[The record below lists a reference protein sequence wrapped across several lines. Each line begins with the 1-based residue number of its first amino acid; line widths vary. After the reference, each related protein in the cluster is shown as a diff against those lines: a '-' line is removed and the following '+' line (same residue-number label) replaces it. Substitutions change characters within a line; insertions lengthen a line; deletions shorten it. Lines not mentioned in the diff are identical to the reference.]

1 MDFMAK
7 EKSKTEHAITIKEV
21 ARLAG
26 VSSATISR
34 YLNGKMNRM
43 SKETADKIEKIIQDT
58 GFVANAT
65 ARQLSTHISQ
75 LVAVVAADIDDYF
88 STEFFKGA
96 SSVLEQN
103 GLTAILFDSNSDK
116 QRELTNLK
124 IINHQVFDGLIIQPL
139 INNYPELRGLIRK
152 ELRTIILDRDLHTND
167 WITVETNNKAV
178 SQKTAAYFLRQR
190 FIKCVVISEAVAGTS
205 TREDRLA
212 GIRSIYPESQLIEI
226 DNSRP
231 FMKENEK
238 KVLDIVKADRV
249 AKHKTLFFF
258 LKERLLLAFFPTFLH
273 HNLLSAPDVA
283 ITAFSDTTIVEGLLP
298 ASKMIKQNPFLM
310 GATAAEILS
319 NQLKNNATEF
329 NTKKNIVISAKL
341 R

>member
-1 MDFMAK
+1 MAN

-65 ARQLSTHISQ
+65 ARQLSTRNSQ

-103 GLTAILFDSNSDK
+103 NLTAILFDSNSDK

-139 INNYPELRGLIRK
+139 INNYPELRSLIRK
-152 ELRTIILDRDLHTND
+152 GLRTIILDRDLHTND
-167 WITVETNNKAV
+167 WITVETNNQTV
-178 SQKTAAYFLRQR
+178 SQETAAYFLRQQ
-190 FIKCVVISEAVAGTS
+190 FTDCVVVSEAVAGIS

-212 GIRSIYPESQLIEI
+212 GIRSVYPEAQLIEI

-231 FMKENEK
+231 FMKDNEK
-238 KVLDIVKADRV
+238 KVLDIIQADQA
-249 AKHKTLFFF
+249 AKRKTLFFF
-258 LKERLLLAFFPTFLH
+258 LKERLLLSFFPTFLH
-273 HNLLSAPDVA
+273 QHLLTDSN
-283 ITAFSDTTIVEGLLP
+283 ISMTAFSDTAIVEGLLP

-319 NQLKNNATEF
+319 NQLKNSATK
-329 NTKKNIVISAKL
+329 NDIKKHIVIPAEF